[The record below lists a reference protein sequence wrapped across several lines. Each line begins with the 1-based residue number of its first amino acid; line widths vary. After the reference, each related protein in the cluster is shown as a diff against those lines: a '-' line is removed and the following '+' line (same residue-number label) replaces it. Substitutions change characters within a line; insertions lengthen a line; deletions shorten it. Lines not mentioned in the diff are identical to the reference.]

1 MRGGQVASE
10 DLLAFSYLSVNGLG
24 RQAGRVAP
32 GHRAYLQAIPLQMFP
47 VQLTAQIQV
56 PAWLFGQHALA

>member
-10 DLLAFSYLSVNGLG
+10 DLLAFSYFSVGLR

-32 GHRAYLQAIPLQMFP
+32 GHSAYLQAIPLQMFL